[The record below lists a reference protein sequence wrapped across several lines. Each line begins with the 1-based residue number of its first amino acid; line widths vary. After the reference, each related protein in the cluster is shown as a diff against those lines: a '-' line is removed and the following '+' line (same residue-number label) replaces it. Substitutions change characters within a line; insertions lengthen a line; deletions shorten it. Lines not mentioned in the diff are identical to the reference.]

1 MYILHLS
8 FCGAD
13 FHGWQ
18 IQLNARSIQQTL
30 RNALVRMFDTEEF
43 TNPSGCG
50 RTDQGVHAIEF
61 IATVKAVRELPT
73 DNMRM
78 GLNSFLPRSIRVM
91 KVERVDGYRDARAL
105 VVGKQYR
112 YLIARTDALS
122 PFLEH
127 LVWQSVYPLDI
138 APMRACLPHLTG
150 TRDFKSFQ
158 ASNTEIEETVRTIH
172 RIEIQEQGPFVVIDV
187 VGDGFLKHMVRI
199 LCGTLVAA
207 GKGRIAPAELPAILA
222 ARDRSGAGETLPGK
236 GLYLYRLFRDEET
249 LRNATIPP
257 FSTDMLWNCR

>member
-1 MYILHLS
+1 MYVLHLS
-8 FCGAD
+8 FCGAGY
-13 FHGWQ
+13 HGWQ
-18 IQLNARSIQQTL
+18 IQANADSVQQTL
-30 RNALVRMFDTEEF
+30 RKALVHLFDTEEF

-78 GLNSFLPRSIRVM
+78 GLNSLLPRSIRVM
-91 KVERVDGYRDARAL
+91 RVERVDGYRDARAL

-112 YLIARTDALS
+112 YVIAQTDTLS

-127 LVWQSVYPLDI
+127 LVWQSAYPLDT
-138 APMRACLPHLTG
+138 ARMRSCLPYLTG
-150 TRDFKSFQ
+150 THDFKSFQ

-172 RIEIQEQGPFVVIDV
+172 RLELQEQGPFVVIDV
-187 VGDGFLKHMVRI
+187 IGDGFLKHMVRI

-207 GKGRIAPAELPAILA
+207 AKGRIDPQSLPAILA

-236 GLYLYRLFRDEET
+236 GLYLYRLFRDEESM
-249 LRNATIPP
+249 RNATIAP